1 MNLFCGNLEELFKK
15 YQVYNVPTMGM
26 DDFMV
31 VSGMPNVVGKNK
43 KKQWTQKCLIQNI
56 QGTSM
61 SLRLLA
67 WRLIFLQDLWS
78 YKSRIDQTWN
88 SMCAWDSTGKY
99 SDTNDKNIWHEWE
112 NITLS
117 SRAVARRSE
126 WWQAPSCRATA
137 SCPRRSP
144 WPGGSRASA
153 RAWGSTSARSENM
166 FKKLLHSNISLRTA
180 NSCWTRSG
188 ASGVTT
194 TAPWSWGW
202 VICEKCQYF
211 PLILFCSVSRMRN
224 WTHFGW

>member
-31 VSGMPNVVGKNK
+31 VSGMPNVVGKG

-117 SRAVARRSE
+117 LVQRPGGRRGGGLQAAELLHHVQDARRGQE
-126 WWQAPSCRATA
+126 DRE
-137 SCPRRSP
+137 PRRGHEDP
-144 WPGGSRASA
+144 HQRGQ
-153 RAWGSTSARSENM
+153 
-166 FKKLLHSNISLRTA
+166 KLWLR
-180 NSCWTRSG
+180 N
-188 ASGVTT
+188 
-194 TAPWSWGW
+194 
-202 VICEKCQYF
+202 F
-211 PLILFCSVSRMRN
+211 
-224 WTHFGW
+224 